1 MLPGVDGPP
10 ERVCPVVVDDDVHR
24 LNSADI
30 MAAPLSRD
38 ARELESQL
46 AVNQVQQS
54 AAMSFWTYEYPRVPR
69 SPWIYG

>member
-1 MLPGVDGPP
+1 
-10 ERVCPVVVDDDVHR
+10 
-24 LNSADI
+24 